1 MCFLT
6 NIVVESAPKRFLVE
20 TQGET
25 DVEKLDLD
33 EIADPIHTAASREVR
48 EWMDRMKK
56 QKMRKK
62 GIRKEFGQ
70 GKKNKKLAYNPFR
83 SNNILPQN
91 KYSILGSG
99 IGRCCTCLIYLGPGK
114 SLC

>member
-1 MCFLT
+1 M
-6 NIVVESAPKRFLVE
+6 ESAPKRFLVE
-20 TQGET
+20 TKGET
-25 DVEKLDLD
+25 DEEKQDLD
-33 EIADPIHTAASREVR
+33 EIADPTHTAASREVR

-70 GKKNKKLAYNPFR
+70 GKRNKKLAYNPFGPK
-83 SNNILPQN
+83 NILPHK
-91 KYSILGSG
+91 KYSILGSR